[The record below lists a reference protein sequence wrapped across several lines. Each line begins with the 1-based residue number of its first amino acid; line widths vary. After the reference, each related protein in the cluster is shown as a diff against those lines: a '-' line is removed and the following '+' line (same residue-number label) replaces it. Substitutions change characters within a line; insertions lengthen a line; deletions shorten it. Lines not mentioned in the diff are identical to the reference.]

1 MLQQSN
7 QAVFQFSFSLS
18 QFLFNTCYVPIFFFI
33 WILTS
38 VLFDFLTWLHEYKCA
53 PILTEYFLKFNEPT
67 NLIQSIEIYYY
78 LVVILLLTIKKDAN
92 NSVMQKWKHYL
103 EIGLW
108 LQDHKWYFLVV
119 LWTKKC
125 WLIELNLTL
134 SSDMAWLPIDN
145 QPTPYSISIIM
156 KKYQCI
162 VKRLDCKPICK
173 KVYLVIYLLYKKSAV
188 KAIK

>member
-7 QAVFQFSFSLS
+7 QAVFQFFFH
-18 QFLFNTCYVPIFFFI
+18 FLNSYSIHAMYQFFFSYEFWLQFFLI
-33 WILTS
+33 
-38 VLFDFLTWLHEYKCA
+38 FLTWLHEYKCA

-67 NLIQSIEIYYY
+67 NLIQSFKIYYY

-92 NSVMQKWKHYL
+92 ISVMQKWKHYQ

-108 LQDHKWYFLVV
+108 LKDHKWYFLVV

-173 KVYLVIYLLYKKSAV
+173 KVYLVIYLLYKKV
-188 KAIK
+188 L

>member
-1 MLQQSN
+1 MRTHPN
-7 QAVFQFSFSLS
+7 WVFFEIQWT
-18 QFLFNTCYVPIFFFI
+18 NK
-33 WILTS
+33 
-38 VLFDFLTWLHEYKCA
+38 FDPKYR
-53 PILTEYFLKFNEPT
+53 N
-67 NLIQSIEIYYY
+67 
-78 LVVILLLTIKKDAN
+78 ILLLSSNTTTYYKKYAN
-92 NSVMQKWKHYL
+92 ISVMQKWKHYL

-173 KVYLVIYLLYKKSAV
+173 KVYLVIYLLYKKV
-188 KAIK
+188 L